1 MESNLEISK
10 LIDSL
15 ITKLDSWLVINRD
28 KTLSLIDPIDN
39 KEINYHYGASHLSC
53 AFIILGKKRGDKK
66 LVEKGKKIL
75 ENTCIT
81 ISGDLVNKDKSFNW
95 EIRKKI

>member
-53 AFIILGKKRGDKK
+53 AFIILGKKG
-66 LVEKGKKIL
+66 VI
-75 ENTCIT
+75 
-81 ISGDLVNKDKSFNW
+81 KS
-95 EIRKKI
+95 